1 MTKIERALLSVTDKT
16 GIVDFAREL
25 SNLGIELI
33 STGGTAKAL
42 RGAGLRV
49 RDVSDVTG
57 FPEMLDGRV
66 KTMHPKITGGI
77 LAVRGNAAHM
87 AALATHK
94 ISTIDMVVVNL
105 YAFEKVAANPY
116 ADITEL
122 IENIDIGG
130 PTMIRSAAK
139 NYQDVAVVVSPSD
152 YHGLAVELRASGGS
166 LSAQTNWLL

>member
-1 MTKIERALLSVTDKT
+1 
-16 GIVDFAREL
+16 
-25 SNLGIELI
+25 
-33 STGGTAKAL
+33 
-42 RGAGLRV
+42 
-49 RDVSDVTG
+49 
-57 FPEMLDGRV
+57 MLDGRV
-66 KTMHPKITGGI
+66 KTMPPKITGGI
-77 LAVRGNAAHM
+77 LAVSGNADHM

-152 YHGLAVELRASGGS
+152 YHGLAGGRRGAGGGAPAPTNRRRGPKS
-166 LSAQTNWLL
+166 IPPSPPLSPPAHTPPPPTRNPRPPPRGARPPRR